1 VFIGGKDGFFY
12 ALTLADGKVAW
23 KSKPMR
29 TLTAAPV
36 AGEGTVWIQGFYGT
50 TQAFDINTG
59 EEQSRMSLGGSL
71 QSTPIVTEEA
81 VYLATYPGVVYA
93 VR

>member
-1 VFIGGKDGFFY
+1 MEVEAAAHAHGGS
-12 ALTLADGKVAW
+12 V
-23 KSKPMR
+23 
-29 TLTAAPV
+29 V
-36 AGEGTVWIQGFYGT
+36 AGERSSGFRRST
-50 TQAFDINTG
+50 AATQAFDINTG

>member
-1 VFIGGKDGFFY
+1 MFIGGKDGFLY
-12 ALTLADGKVAW
+12 ALTLADGSRVEIEVAAHAD
-23 KSKPMR
+23 R
-29 TLTAAPV
+29 G
-36 AGEGTVWIQGFYGT
+36 AGRGRGIVWIQGFYGT

-59 EEQSRMSLGGSL
+59 EELWRMSLGGSL
-71 QSTPIVTEEA
+71 QSTPIVTGEA

>member
-1 VFIGGKDGFFY
+1 
-12 ALTLADGKVAW
+12 
-23 KSKPMR
+23 MR
-29 TLTAAPV
+29 TLTAEPV
-36 AGEGTVWIQGFYGT
+36 AGEGTVWIQGFYGA